1 MFKWASYGPVT
12 GPGQIHGL
20 ADAAG
25 TYIYTYA
32 KGIMD
37 ANKNVQQIEMYL
49 K

>member
-1 MFKWASYGPVT
+1 MFEWFKWASYGPVT
-12 GPGQIHGL
+12 GPGQIHGR
-20 ADAAG
+20 ADTAV
-25 TYIYTYA
+25 YNIC